1 MGDGRLAVGALV
13 GFASSVIMDQ
23 ATSRFYARQSE
34 ASKRK
39 EEELAPPEAP

>member
-23 ATSRFYARQSE
+23 ATSRFYARQGE

-39 EEELAPPEAP
+39 EEERRPEAP